1 MSILISFLAASVI
14 STLLEDAKIVSSED
28 SQVYALL
35 KGLGL
40 GALAAMSLK
49 EIVEILVEFGVHNL

>member
-1 MSILISFLAASVI
+1 MSILVSFLAASVI
-14 STLLEDAKIVSSED
+14 STLLEDAKILSSED

-40 GALAAMSLK
+40 GALTVLAIK
-49 EIVEILVEFGVHNL
+49 KVVETLVDFGVHNL